1 MKEQSSVEFDNN
13 LAKSMPD
20 FGLARSKYDKIS
32 QSFEIENTVYNEIVE
47 SESKVIK
54 QLKERKKKQQIYQKQ
69 LQHFQS
75 KKKPFSNKIRSDHLP
90 MIRESTEFLD
100 FSTDGTKY
108 NLMKHTSL
116 KLPRLACNETSLTE
130 TSTDTASFET
140 ETSLPEISIR
150 RISNYIPTIHLDHPE
165 KHYQSYS
172 RFIHSFKNRYSD
184 SNKNIDAINGTQFKL
199 EPITKKINKRID
211 SSVCNQI
218 QNRSS
223 KIFP

>member
-1 MKEQSSVEFDNN
+1 
-13 LAKSMPD
+13 
-20 FGLARSKYDKIS
+20 
-32 QSFEIENTVYNEIVE
+32 
-47 SESKVIK
+47 
-54 QLKERKKKQQIYQKQ
+54 
-69 LQHFQS
+69 
-75 KKKPFSNKIRSDHLP
+75 
-90 MIRESTEFLD
+90 
-100 FSTDGTKY
+100 
-108 NLMKHTSL
+108 
-116 KLPRLACNETSLTE
+116 LPRLACNETSLTE

-150 RISNYIPTIHLDHPE
+150 RLSNYIPTIHLDHPE

-223 KIFP
+223 KIVP

>member
-1 MKEQSSVEFDNN
+1 MRESTSVEFDNN

-20 FGLARSKYDKIS
+20 FGLGYSKYENNLN
-32 QSFEIENTVYNEIVE
+32 QSLEINTTGHNDIVE
-47 SESKVIK
+47 SESKIMK
-54 QLKERKKKQQIYQKQ
+54 QLKEKKKKQQIYQKQ

-75 KKKPFSNKIRSDHLP
+75 KKKPFSNKIRADHLP

-116 KLPRLACNETSLTE
+116 KLPKLACNDTSLTD
-130 TSTDTASFET
+130 TSGAETASFET

-150 RISNYIPTIHLDHPE
+150 RLSNYIPTIHLDHPE

-184 SNKNIDAINGTQFKL
+184 SNKNIDAINGTKFKL
-199 EPITKKINKRID
+199 EPLGKKLNKRID
-211 SSVCNQI
+211 SSVGNQVG
-218 QNRSS
+218 NRYN
-223 KIFP
+223 